1 MTKLQIK
8 NEILFLIKIFGCA
21 KYYIYFE
28 KPLTLLNGSEI
39 NEVYLS
45 GNNDFAIHSTHNG
58 YVPISKL
65 KKGDLLLI
73 LNAIKDNVF

>member
-1 MTKLQIK
+1 MTNLQIK
-8 NEILFLIKIFGCA
+8 NEILSLIKIFGCA

-45 GNNDFAIHSTHNG
+45 GNDDFAIHSTHNG
-58 YVPISKL
+58 YVPTLNL
-65 KKGDLLLI
+65 KKGDLMLI

>member
-1 MTKLQIK
+1 MTKQQIK
-8 NEILFLIKIFGCA
+8 NEILYLIKIFGCA

-45 GNNDFAIHSTHNG
+45 GHNNFAIHSTHNG
-58 YVPISKL
+58 YVPTSKL
-65 KKGDLLLI
+65 KKGDLMLI
-73 LNAIKDNVF
+73 LNCIKDNVF

>member
-8 NEILFLIKIFGCA
+8 NEILYLIKIFGCA

-45 GNNDFAIHSTHNG
+45 GNDDFAIRSTHNG
-58 YVPISKL
+58 YVPTSKL
-65 KKGDLLLI
+65 KKDDLIII
-73 LNAIKDNVF
+73 LEGIKDNVF

>member
-1 MTKLQIK
+1 MTKQQIK
-8 NEILFLIKIFGCA
+8 NEILSLIKTFGCA

-45 GNNDFAIHSTHNG
+45 GINNFAIHSTHNG
-58 YVPISKL
+58 YVPTSKL
-65 KKGDLLLI
+65 KKGDLMLI
-73 LNAIKDNVF
+73 LNCIKDNVF